1 MVLHTCITWSAAP
14 AMDTTHR
21 CFLKKKHL
29 GIILCLSFSFL
40 TGRLL
45 KQSKLSLVTCGQL
58 MHIDVFYKISSG
70 TICFKLVNFFQLSLS
85 EAVQFVPIQ
94 SLCFVQIQHQPRPL
108 LQYKIL
114 NLTVRDLVNTRLCAL
129 SSFFR
134 LFHPVTKVEGGG
146 AYISEGWAKGKW
158 VNGLRASRLFF
169 SPLSILQFF

>member
-1 MVLHTCITWSAAP
+1 M
-14 AMDTTHR
+14 
-21 CFLKKKHL
+21 FLEKKHL

-70 TICFKLVNFFQLSLS
+70 TICFKLVNFFNCRC
-85 EAVQFVPIQ
+85 PKQ
-94 SLCFVQIQHQPRPL
+94 SNLYLFRVFALCRSNTNQDPVYSIKYEIS
-108 LQYKIL
+108 QYA
-114 NLTVRDLVNTRLCAL
+114 RDPVNTRLCAL